1 MIISQLAFMFLI
13 FILIIIVIAAVKEKN
28 PILSGI
34 AVIFSW
40 FVYITA
46 PNVQIYEYVPDAGG
60 VMLMSYKYSSGA
72 GGFVFQNCGFDFFGW
87 LGFAMA
93 IVMFV
98 HLIITYILGGG
109 GE

>member
-13 FILIIIVIAAVKEKN
+13 FILVIIVIAAVKEKN

-40 FVYITA
+40 FIFITA
-46 PNVQIYEYVPDAGG
+46 PNVQIYEY
-60 VMLMSYKYSSGA
+60 SSGA
-72 GGFVFQNCGFDFFGW
+72 GGFVFQSCGYDFFGW

-93 IVMFV
+93 IVMFA
-98 HLIITYILGGG
+98 HLIISYIIGGG

>member
-1 MIISQLAFMFLI
+1 
-13 FILIIIVIAAVKEKN
+13 
-28 PILSGI
+28 
-34 AVIFSW
+34 
-40 FVYITA
+40 
-46 PNVQIYEYVPDAGG
+46 
-60 VMLMSYKYSSGA
+60 MLMSYKYSSGA

-87 LGFAMA
+87 IGFAMA